1 MTRYRASDNVAAFR
15 SLPPEEQER
24 IARLLADEQAGG
36 QAGDDDREETVTRRK
51 QRHHDTWI
59 WRELDRRNWSARY
72 LGRQL
77 SVSYTHA
84 ARLANEEQPLT
95 PDMCKRLAVIFEMT
109 EGDVLRRAGHLSPL
123 PDGYSALDE
132 QRLVEL
138 YRALDL
144 ENRGQLTRFAEFL
157 VADHQE
163 PG

>member
-1 MTRYRASDNVAAFR
+1 MSRYRASDNVVAFR

-24 IARLLADEQAGG
+24 IVRLLAEE

-51 QRHHDTWI
+51 KRHHDTWI
-59 WRELDRRNWSARY
+59 WRELDERGWSARY

-77 SVSYTHA
+77 VISWTHA

-95 PDMCKRLAVIFEMT
+95 TEMCKRLAAVFKMT
-109 EGDVLRRAGHLSPL
+109 EEDVMRLAGHLSPL
-123 PDGYSALDE
+123 PDGYDKLDE

-138 YRALDL
+138 YRALAL
-144 ENRGQLTRFAEFL
+144 EGRSQLMRFAEFL